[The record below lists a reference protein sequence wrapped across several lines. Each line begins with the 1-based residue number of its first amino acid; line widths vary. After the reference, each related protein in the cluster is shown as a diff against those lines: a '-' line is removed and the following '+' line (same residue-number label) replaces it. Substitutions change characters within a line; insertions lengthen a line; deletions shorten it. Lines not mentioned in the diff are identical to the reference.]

1 MSLRLRIR
9 DFVRSGDT
17 LYASISYRDE
27 GPYDL
32 VPRYRRDPGGDR
44 NGYRK
49 LPFSGVERL
58 PENLIDEVFRPDEAE
73 LRGEAAEVADLLAER
88 GVPRRRVGV
97 TGSRLLGLETPG
109 SDVDLAI
116 YGRDAFDAARDG
128 AETMVEKGVLS
139 RLDEAA
145 WRRVHRK
152 RSPALDYDE
161 FVRHERRKR
170 NRYLL
175 RDTLVDLLFVR
186 SRDEVDPS
194 VNEVLEMEREGSAT
208 VRGTVTDAT
217 YGFDSPAIYR
227 VEGAP
232 DVYSFTHTYAGQVR
246 EGEELE
252 ARGFL
257 VKGGEILIV
266 GSTRE
271 AEGEYVR
278 SLSL

>member
-32 VPRYRRDPGGDR
+32 VPRYRRDPEGDR
-44 NGYRK
+44 DGYRK

-58 PENLIDEVFRPDEAE
+58 PETRIDEVFRPDEAE
-73 LRGEAAEVADLLAER
+73 LRGPAAEVADMLA
-88 GVPRRRVGV
+88 GKAVPRSRVGV
-97 TGSRLLGLETPG
+97 TGSRLLGLEAEG
-109 SDVDLAI
+109 SDVDLAV
-116 YGRDAFDAARDG
+116 YGRDAFDAARDA
-128 AETMVEKGVLS
+128 AEELAAEGEFS
-139 RLDEAA
+139 RLDDAA
-145 WRRVHRK
+145 WRRVYRK
-152 RSPALDYDE
+152 RSPELGFDE

-186 SRDEVDPS
+186 DETGPA
-194 VNEVLEMEREGSAT
+194 VNDVLEMEREGRAT
-208 VRGTVTDAT
+208 VRGTVTDTT

-227 VEGAP
+227 VEDAP

-257 VKGGEILIV
+257 VDGGDLLIV